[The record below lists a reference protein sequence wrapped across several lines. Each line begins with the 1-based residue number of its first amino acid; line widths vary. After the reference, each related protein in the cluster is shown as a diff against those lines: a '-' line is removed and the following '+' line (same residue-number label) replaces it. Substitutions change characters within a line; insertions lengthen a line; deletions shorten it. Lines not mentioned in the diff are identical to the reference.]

1 MTARVCPSRLVS
13 CPVPC
18 GCLRNW
24 PRDEGQDPAPLHL
37 TLCASHRYRD
47 PLPTFRRNPWE
58 WPGAARVALGGHHPR
73 ADLLAAAL
81 AARLVAG
88 TSLGRERQRG
98 LPGPGLALRAHGCRR
113 CDSRGVPTG
122 GARAGPRPRHRSP
135 LSRPARAAEPRPR
148 RPVSANART
157 PLCVPDCP
165 APSRGETAPPTQS
178 PGPPPRVPSA
188 PPAADPAPEGR
199 SLPVCPPVPTATTSS
214 LQCPARRAFP
224 KCTSAPGQVPGS
236 DSPLSLRPSPPSQGA
251 GVALLCTCVVQ
262 ARDLRPRL
270 PEVAVAGSGGEV
282 AGAGT
287 TSGSAPSGTAF

>member
-1 MTARVCPSRLVS
+1 MTRGACRQAGPEQGRVPGTARP
-13 CPVPC
+13 CPVP
-18 GCLRNW
+18 
-24 PRDEGQDPAPLHL
+24 
-37 TLCASHRYRD
+37 
-47 PLPTFRRNPWE
+47 
-58 WPGAARVALGGHHPR
+58 
-73 ADLLAAAL
+73 
-81 AARLVAG
+81 
-88 TSLGRERQRG
+88 LGRPS
-98 LPGPGLALRAHGCRR
+98 LAHGGQC
-113 CDSRGVPTG
+113 P
-122 GARAGPRPRHRSP
+122 
-135 LSRPARAAEPRPR
+135 
-148 RPVSANART
+148 RT

-224 KCTSAPGQVPGS
+224 KCTSAPGQVPRS
-236 DSPLSLRPSPPSQGA
+236 DSPLSLRPSPPSLGA

-262 ARDLRPRL
+262 ARDLRPHL